1 MIYKINSF
9 YFCIKS
15 MPRIPCLKREI
26 KQSTFYGPNDSM
38 PIVLAIIMGIQRKI
52 KYWNQAISSFNSQ
65 C

>member
-38 PIVLAIIMGIQRKI
+38 PIVLAIIMGIQRK
-52 KYWNQAISSFNSQ
+52 
-65 C
+65 